1 MSNFVQPRISDEEA
15 LDMLKNMST
24 AELMYRADQIRRAR
38 HGSKTYYVHSHN
50 LNPTNLCVVEC
61 NLCSFW
67 RPEGAKDAYITT
79 LDDARKNLERAQNW
93 NLTDLHIVGGMI
105 PELDINYYED
115 LFSLAREML
124 PGVLLQG
131 MTAVEIHW
139 IAGNAGI
146 SVRECL
152 ERLKACGFGSISGG
166 GAEIFHPDVRKKIAT
181 TKILAQHWLEVHETA
196 HELGI
201 PTNATMLF
209 GHIEKDEHLIDH
221 LSRLRN
227 LQDKTGGFQA
237 VIPLPF
243 QANGK
248 ALGIKHTVSGDRQVR
263 VAALSRIYCDNFPHV
278 RMLVNYMDR
287 KLLGVLTH
295 SGVDDI
301 GGTSLEE
308 RIAKEG
314 GAPQSQKF
322 FTAKEMEEFLLNH
335 GHTPILTNSVYDELI
350 ADEGTMKHTGN
361 RADKPVE
368 AAPAIANRWK
378 PILDRVE
385 AGERINAEEA
395 AIIYDEAPF
404 QELGRVAAKRRQDA
418 VPGNIATYV
427 FDKNLNTTN
436 VCVVDCKFCAFY
448 TKQEKPDAYVKSP
461 EQIVEQVKEAAEAG
475 ATQILIQGGLH
486 PELKLEY
493 YEQCLRG
500 IRDNVDIWIHSL
512 SPTEIEFMAAM
523 EHISIKECLQRLKD
537 AGLQSLPG
545 GGAEIL
551 NDDIRKRIS
560 PKKTRSQAWLDLM
573 EDAHS
578 IGLKTTATMVY
589 GFGETTEQR
598 IEHFMKIRDLQD
610 KTGGFTA
617 FIPWSFSADHTD
629 LDCPRPQNGVDYL
642 RLIAMARIILDNVP
656 HLQAGWVTE
665 GPDVSQLALQYGAD
679 DYGGV
684 LMTEEVVSAT
694 GVDYKVDEDLVLFL
708 IREAGYVPAQRTTQY
723 EMIKIYDEASAEPTE
738 AEMAV
743 AYVE

>member
-1 MSNFVQPRISDEEA
+1 MSEFLQQRITDAEA
-15 LDMLKNMST
+15 LDMLKNMPTS
-24 AELMYRADQIRRAR
+24 ELMARADAIRRAR
-38 HGSKTYYVHSHN
+38 HGNKTYYVHSHN

-79 LDDARKNLERAQNW
+79 LEDARENLKRAQNW

-105 PELDINYYED
+105 PELDIKYYED

-146 SVRECL
+146 SIKECL

-166 GAEIFHPDVRKKIAT
+166 GAEIFHPDIRKKIAT
-181 TKILAQHWLEVHETA
+181 TKILAQHWLDVHREA
-196 HELGI
+196 HGLGI

-209 GHIEKDEHLIDH
+209 GHIEEDWHLIDH

-227 LQDKTGGFQA
+227 LQDETGGFQA
-237 VIPLPF
+237 AIPLPF
-243 QANGK
+243 QTNGT
-248 ALGIKHTVSGDRQVR
+248 ALGLKHGPSGDRQIR
-263 VAALSRIYCDNFPHV
+263 VAALTRIYLDNFPHV

-322 FTAKEMEEFLLNH
+322 FTAKEMEEFLSNL
-335 GHTPILTNSVYDELI
+335 GHTPILTNSIYEQV
-350 ADEGTMKHTGN
+350 EGQPDINAMPAT
-361 RADKPVE
+361 PVVSS
-368 AAPAIANRWK
+368 RWK
-378 PILDRVE
+378 TILDRVE
-385 AGERINAEEA
+385 KDGYRVNAEEA
-395 AIIYDEAPF
+395 AILYDEAPF
-404 QELGRVAAKRRQDA
+404 QELGRVADICRHRA
-418 VPGNIATYV
+418 VPGELATYV

-448 TKQEKPDAYVKSP
+448 TKQEKDNAYVKSP
-461 EQIVEQVKEAAEAG
+461 EEIVEQVKAAAEAG

-486 PELKLEY
+486 PELKLDY
-493 YEQCLRG
+493 YEACLSG

-551 NDDIRKRIS
+551 NDDVRKRIS
-560 PKKTRSQAWLDLM
+560 PKKTRSKAWLDLM

-598 IEHFMKIRDLQD
+598 IEHLMKVRDLQD

-617 FIPWSFSADHTD
+617 FIPWSFSPDHTD
-629 LDCPRPQNGVDYL
+629 LECPRRQNGVDYL
-642 RLIAMARIILDNVP
+642 RLIAMARIVLDNVP

-665 GPDVSQLALQYGAD
+665 GPDVSQLALQFGAD

-694 GVDYKVDEDLVLFL
+694 GVDYQVDEELVVHL
-708 IREAGYVPAQRTTQY
+708 IREAGWVPAQRTTQY
-723 EMIKIYDEASAEPTE
+723 DIIKVYGEETVGA
-738 AEMAV
+738 
-743 AYVE
+743 

>member
-1 MSNFVQPRISDEEA
+1 MSEFVQNRITDAEA
-15 LDMLKNMST
+15 LDMLQNMPT
-24 AELMYRADQIRRAR
+24 AELMARADAIRQAR
-38 HGSKTYYVHSHN
+38 HGNKTYYVHSHN
-50 LNPTNLCVVEC
+50 LNPTNLCVVKC
-61 NLCSFW
+61 KLCSFW
-67 RPEGAKDAYITT
+67 RPENAADAYVTT
-79 LDDARKNLERAQNW
+79 LDDARENLKKAQDW

-105 PELDINYYED
+105 PELDMEYYED

-181 TKILAQHWLEVHETA
+181 TKILAQQWLDVHQTA
-196 HELGI
+196 HELGV

-227 LQDKTGGFQA
+227 LQDETGGFKA

-248 ALGIKHTVSGDRQVR
+248 ALGVKFGPTGDRQVR
-263 VAALSRIYCDNFPHV
+263 VAALSRIYCDNIPHV

-301 GGTSLEE
+301 GGTSLDE
-308 RIAKEG
+308 RIAKAG

-322 FTAKEMEEFLLNH
+322 FSGGEMEEFLVNH
-335 GHTPILTNSVYDELI
+335 GQTPVLTNSAYENIVG
-350 ADEGTMKHTGN
+350 GTGH
-361 RADKPVE
+361 E
-368 AAPAIANRWK
+368 ALGSSDRWK

-385 AGERINAEEA
+385 AGERLDAEDA
-395 AIIYDEAPF
+395 TILLDEAPF
-404 QELGRVAAKRRQDA
+404 QELGRVAALKRKEA
-418 VPGNIATYV
+418 VPGELATYV

-436 VCVVDCKFCAFY
+436 VCVTDCKFCAFY
-448 TKQEKPDAYVKSP
+448 AKPESKHGYTLSP
-461 EQIVEQVKEAAEAG
+461 EEVVEKVKKAAAKG
-475 ATQILIQGGLH
+475 ATQILIQGGLN
-486 PELKLEY
+486 PSLKLDY
-493 YEQCLRG
+493 YEACLSG

-512 SPTEIEFMAAM
+512 SPTEIEFLAQ
-523 EHISIKECLQRLKD
+523 EEGITIRECLQRLKA

-551 NDDIRKRIS
+551 VDDIRRVIS
-560 PKKTRSQAWLDLM
+560 PKKTRSKAWLDLM
-573 EDAHS
+573 EEAHA

-589 GFGETTEQR
+589 GFGETSAQR
-598 IEHFMKIRDLQD
+598 VEHLMKVREVQD
-610 KTGGFTA
+610 RTGGFTA
-617 FIPWSFSADHTD
+617 FIPWSFSPNKTE
-629 LDCPRPQNGVDYL
+629 LDCPRVQNGVDYL
-642 RLIAMARIILDNVP
+642 KMIAIARLILDNVP

-665 GPDVSQLALQYGAD
+665 GPDVAQLALQFGAD

-694 GVDYKVDEDLVLFL
+694 GLDYGVDEAQVVNM

-723 EMIKIYDEASAEPTE
+723 DIIKVYADEAE
-738 AEMAV
+738 A
-743 AYVE
+743 

>member
-1 MSNFVQPRISDEEA
+1 MNNFVQKRISDEEA
-15 LDMLKNMST
+15 LNMLKHMPT
-24 AELMYRADQIRRAR
+24 AELMARAR
-38 HGSKTYYVHSHN
+38 KIQLERHGNKVFYVHSHN
-50 LNPTNLCVVEC
+50 LNPTNLCVVKC
-61 NLCSFW
+61 KLCSFY
-67 RPEGAKDAYITT
+67 RDENSPDAYVTS
-79 LDDARKNLERAQNW
+79 LDDAKRDLEKAQGH

-105 PELDINYYED
+105 PELDMKYYED
-115 LFSLAREML
+115 LFSLSREML

-146 SVRECL
+146 SVKECL
-152 ERLKACGFGSISGG
+152 ERLTKCGFGSISGG
-166 GAEIFHPDVRKKIAT
+166 GAELFHPDIRKKIAT
-181 TKILAQHWLEVHETA
+181 TKILAQHWLDVHKEA
-196 HELGI
+196 HAQNI

-209 GHIEKDEHLIDH
+209 GHIEKDEHLIHH
-221 LSRLRN
+221 LSKLRA
-227 LQDKTGGFQA
+227 LQDETNGFKA

-248 ALGIKHTVSGDRQVR
+248 ALGVKYTPTGDRQIR

-301 GGTSLEE
+301 GGTSLNE

-322 FTAKEMEEFLLNH
+322 FTAKEMEDFLINH
-335 GHTPILTNSVYDELI
+335 GHLPILTNSVYDQI
-350 ADEGTMKHTGN
+350 EGQPSVGKIPKMPTIST
-361 RADKPVE
+361 
-368 AAPAIANRWK
+368 RWK

-385 AGERINAEEA
+385 NGERLNLEDATILME
-395 AIIYDEAPF
+395 EAPF
-404 QELGRVAAKRRQDA
+404 QELGRVAALKRQQA
-418 VPGNIATYV
+418 VPGDIATYV

-436 VCVVDCKFCAFY
+436 VCKVDCKFCAFY
-448 TKQEKPDAYVKSP
+448 TNPESKKAYTRSP
-461 EQIVEQVKEAAEAG
+461 QQILDLTKEAAAAG
-475 ATQILIQGGLH
+475 ATQILIQGGLN
-486 PELKLEY
+486 PDIGIEY
-493 YEQCLRG
+493 YEECLSL

-512 SPTEIEFMAAM
+512 SPTEIEFIAAE
-523 EHISIKECLQRLKD
+523 EHITIKECLQKLKN

-545 GGAEIL
+545 GGAEML
-551 NDDIRKRIS
+551 VDDIRKAIS

-589 GFGETTEQR
+589 GFGETSAQR
-598 IEHFMKIRDLQD
+598 VEHFMKIRDLQD

-617 FIPWSFSADHTD
+617 FIPWSFSPNKTK
-629 LDCPRPQNGVDYL
+629 LDCPRLMNGTDYL
-642 RLIAMARIILDNVP
+642 RIIAMSRLILDNIP

-665 GPDVSQLALQYGAD
+665 GPDVSQLALKFGAD

-694 GVDYKVDEDLVLFL
+694 GLEYGVTEDQV
-708 IREAGYVPAQRTTQY
+708 INMIDEAGFVPAQRTTQY
-723 EMIKIYDEASAEPTE
+723 DLIRVYNEQPLK
-738 AEMAV
+738 V
-743 AYVE
+743 

>member
-1 MSNFVQPRISDEEA
+1 MSEYRQPRISDADA
-15 LDMLKNMST
+15 LDMLKNMPT
-24 AELMYRADQIRRAR
+24 AELMARADALRQAR
-38 HGSKTYYVHSHN
+38 HGNKTYYVHSHN
-50 LNPTNLCVVEC
+50 LNPTNLCVVKC
-61 NLCSFW
+61 KLCSFW
-67 RPEGAKDAYITT
+67 RPEGAADAYITS
-79 LDDARKNLERAQNW
+79 LEDARKNLERAQNW

-105 PELDINYYED
+105 PELDLKYYED

-181 TKILAQHWLEVHETA
+181 TKILAQQWLDVHRTA
-196 HELGI
+196 HALGI

-209 GHIEKDEHLIDH
+209 GHIEQDEHIVDH
-221 LSRLRN
+221 LSRLRA
-227 LQDKTGGFQA
+227 LQDETGGFRA

-248 ALGIKHTVSGDRQVR
+248 ALGVKYTPTGDRQVR

-301 GGTSLEE
+301 GGTSLDE
-308 RIAKEG
+308 RIAKAG

-322 FTAKEMEEFLLNH
+322 FSAEEMEAFLVNH
-335 GHTPILTNSVYDELI
+335 GHQPVLTNSAYENVILDAGGLKTDGTA
-350 ADEGTMKHTGN
+350 ADETSAYRVASTTPKWKTILDNVEQGN
-361 RADKPVE
+361 RLGFDEAVE
-368 AAPAIANRWK
+368 LLEN
-378 PILDRVE
+378 
-385 AGERINAEEA
+385 
-395 AIIYDEAPF
+395 APF
-404 QELGRVAAKRRQDA
+404 QQLGRVANLKRHQA
-418 VPGNIATYV
+418 VPGDTATYV

-436 VCVVDCKFCAFY
+436 VCVTDCKFCAFY
-448 TKQEKPDAYVKSP
+448 AKPESKRAYTLTP
-461 EQIVEQVKEAAEAG
+461 EQVVEKVKNAAAKG
-475 ATQILIQGGLH
+475 ATQILIQGGLN
-486 PELKLEY
+486 PDLKLDY
-493 YEQCLRG
+493 YEACLRG
-500 IRDNVDIWIHSL
+500 IRDNVDIWIHSM
-512 SPTEIEFMAAM
+512 SPTEIEFLAQ
-523 EHISIKECLQRLKD
+523 EENISIKECLQRLKD

-551 NDDIRKRIS
+551 VDDVRREIS
-560 PKKTRSQAWLDLM
+560 PKKTRSKAWLDLM
-573 EDAHS
+573 EEAH
-578 IGLKTTATMVY
+578 GLGMKTTATMVY
-589 GFGETTEQR
+589 GFGETAAQR
-598 IEHFMKIRDLQD
+598 VEHLMKVRELQD
-610 KTGGFTA
+610 RTGGFTA
-617 FIPWSFSADHTD
+617 FIPWSFSPNKTD
-629 LDCPRPQNGVDYL
+629 LECPRIQNGVDYL
-642 RLIAMARIILDNVP
+642 RMIAMARLILDNVP

-665 GPDVSQLALQYGAD
+665 GPDVAQLALQFGAD

-694 GVDYKVDEDLVLFL
+694 GLSYGVDEAQVVNM

-723 EMIKIYDEASAEPTE
+723 DLIKIYGEEPELATDG
-738 AEMAV
+738 
-743 AYVE
+743 

>member
-1 MSNFVQPRISDEEA
+1 MQNIIQKRITDDEA
-15 LDMLKNMST
+15 LNMLERMPT
-24 AELMYRADQIRRAR
+24 AELMARANEIQRER
-38 HGSKTYYVHSHN
+38 HGNKVYYVHSHN
-50 LNPTNLCVVEC
+50 LNPTNLCVVKC
-61 NLCSFW
+61 KLCSFY
-67 RPEGAKDAYITT
+67 RDENAPDAYVTS
-79 LDDARKNLERAQNW
+79 LEDARKELKKAQGH

-105 PELDINYYED
+105 PELDIQYYED
-115 LFSLAREML
+115 LFSLSREML

-146 SVRECL
+146 SVKECL
-152 ERLKACGFGSISGG
+152 ERLTAKGFGSISGG
-166 GAEIFHPDVRKKIAT
+166 GVELFHPDIRKKIAT
-181 TKILAQHWLEVHETA
+181 TKILSQHWLDVHREA
-196 HELGI
+196 HSQGI

-209 GHIEKDEHLIDH
+209 GHIEKNEHLIHH
-221 LSRLRN
+221 LSKLRD
-227 LQDKTGGFQA
+227 LQDETNGFKA

-248 ALGIKHTVSGDRQVR
+248 ALGVKYTPTGDRQIR

-301 GGTSLEE
+301 GGTSLNE

-322 FTAKEMEEFLLNH
+322 FTAQEMEDFLINH
-335 GHTPILTNSVYDELI
+335 GHLPVLTNSIYDQL
-350 ADEGTMKHTGN
+350 EGQPDVNKRPTMPTLST
-361 RADKPVE
+361 
-368 AAPAIANRWK
+368 RWK

-385 AGERINAEEA
+385 KGERIGAEDA
-395 AIIYDEAPF
+395 TILMDEAPF
-404 QELGRVAAKRRQDA
+404 QELGRVAAKKRQVQ

-448 TKQEKPDAYVKSP
+448 TNPENKRGYTRTP
-461 EQIVEQVKEAAEAG
+461 EQILEEAKKAADAG
-475 ATQILIQGGLH
+475 ATQILIQGGLN
-486 PELKLEY
+486 PDLKLDY
-493 YEQCLRG
+493 YEKCLSL

-512 SPTEIEFMAAM
+512 SPTEIEYIAA
-523 EHISIKECLQRLKD
+523 EENITIKECLIRLQA

-545 GGAEIL
+545 GGAEML
-551 NDDIRKRIS
+551 VDDIRKKIS
-560 PKKTRSQAWLDLM
+560 PKKTRSQAWLDLHD
-573 EDAHS
+573 DAHS
-578 IGLKTTATMVY
+578 IGMKTTATMVY
-589 GFGETTEQR
+589 GFGETGAQR
-598 IEHFMKIRDLQD
+598 VEHLIKIRDQQD

-617 FIPWSFSADHTD
+617 FIPWSFSPNKTK
-629 LDCPRPQNGVDYL
+629 LDCPRLMNGTDYL
-642 RLIAMARIILDNVP
+642 RMVAMARIILDNIA

-665 GPDVSQLALQYGAD
+665 GPDVSQVALQFGAD

-694 GVDYKVDEDLVLFL
+694 GLEYGVTEDQVINM
-708 IREAGYVPAQRTTQY
+708 IREAGYTPAQRTTQY
-723 EMIKIYDEASAEPTE
+723 DMIKVYENN
-738 AEMAV
+738 
-743 AYVE
+743 VETVGV

>member
-1 MSNFVQPRISDEEA
+1 MNEYSQPRISDAEA
-15 LDMLKNMST
+15 LDMLQNMPT
-24 AELMYRADQIRRAR
+24 AELMARADAIRKAR
-38 HGSKTYYVHSHN
+38 HGNKTYYVHSHN
-50 LNPTNLCVVEC
+50 LNPTNLCVVKC
-61 NLCSFW
+61 KLCSFW
-67 RPEGAKDAYITT
+67 RPENAEDAYITS
-79 LDDARKNLERAQNW
+79 LEDARKNLEKAQNW

-105 PELDINYYED
+105 PELDMKYYED
-115 LFSLAREML
+115 LFSLSREML

-166 GAEIFHPDVRKKIAT
+166 GAEIFHPDIRKKIAT
-181 TKILAQHWLEVHETA
+181 TKILAQHWLDVHKEA
-196 HELGI
+196 HRLGI

-209 GHIEKDEHLIDH
+209 GHIEEDHHLIDH
-221 LSRLRN
+221 LSRLRE
-227 LQDKTGGFQA
+227 LQDETGGFQA
-237 VIPLPF
+237 AIPLPF

-248 ALGIKHTVSGDRQVR
+248 ALGVKYSPSGDRQVR
-263 VAALSRIYCDNFPHV
+263 VAAITRIYLDNFPHI

-301 GGTSLEE
+301 GGTSLDE

-314 GAPQSQKF
+314 GAPTSQKF
-322 FTAKEMEEFLLNH
+322 FTAQEMEDFLSNL
-335 GHTPILTNSVYDELI
+335 GHIPVLTNSIYAQV
-350 ADEGTMKHTGN
+350 EGQPDVNAMPEM
-361 RADKPVE
+361 PVVSS
-368 AAPAIANRWK
+368 RWK
-378 PILDRVE
+378 TILDRVE

-404 QELGRVAAKRRQDA
+404 QELGRVADVCRRRA
-418 VPGNIATYV
+418 VPGDLATYV

-448 TKQEKPDAYVKSP
+448 TKQEKDNAYVKSP
-461 EQIVEQVKEAAEAG
+461 EEIVEQVKTAAAAG

-486 PELKLEY
+486 PELKLDY
-493 YEQCLRG
+493 YEQCLSG

-512 SPTEIEFMAAM
+512 SPTEIEFMAKM

-560 PKKTRSQAWLDLM
+560 PKKTRSKAWLDLM

-589 GFGETTEQR
+589 GFGETYEQR
-598 IEHFMKIRDLQD
+598 IEHFMKVRDLQD

-617 FIPWSFSADHTD
+617 FIPWSFSPDMTD
-629 LDCPRPQNGVDYL
+629 LECPRLQNGVDYL
-642 RLIAMARIILDNVP
+642 RLVAMARIMLDNVP

-665 GPDVSQLALQYGAD
+665 GPDVSQLALQFGAD

-694 GVDYKVDEDLVLFL
+694 GVDYSVDEDLVIHL
-708 IREAGYVPAQRTTQY
+708 IREAGWVPAQRTTQY
-723 EMIKIYDEASAEPTE
+723 DLIKVHGEE
-738 AEMAV
+738 AEV
-743 AYVE
+743 

>member
-1 MSNFVQPRISDEEA
+1 MSKFNQKRITDAEA
-15 LDMLKNMST
+15 LDMLRSMPT
-24 AELMYRADQIRRAR
+24 AELMARADEIRRAR
-38 HGSKTYYVHSHN
+38 HGNKTYYVHSHN
-50 LNPTNLCVVEC
+50 LNPTNLCVVKC
-61 NLCSFW
+61 RLCSFW
-67 RPEGAKDAYITT
+67 RPEGAEDAYITT
-79 LDDARKNLERAQNW
+79 LEDARKNLEQAQNW

-105 PELDINYYED
+105 PELDLEYYEN

-139 IAGNAGI
+139 IAGNAGLSI
-146 SVRECL
+146 RETL
-152 ERLKACGFGSISGG
+152 TRLKAAGFGSISGG

-181 TKILAQHWLEVHETA
+181 TKILAQQWLDVHQVA

-221 LSRLRN
+221 LSRLRD
-227 LQDKTGGFQA
+227 LQDVTGGFQA
-237 VIPLPF
+237 AIPLPF

-248 ALGIKHTVSGDRQVR
+248 ALGVKYNPSGDRQVR
-263 VAALSRIYCDNFPHV
+263 VAALTRIYCDNFPHV

-301 GGTSLEE
+301 GGTSLDE
-308 RIAKEG
+308 RIAKAG

-322 FTAKEMEEFLLNH
+322 FSAEEMEDFLSNL
-335 GHTPILTNSVYDELI
+335 GHTPVLTNSVYKDVG
-350 ADEGTMKHTGN
+350 AVDG
-361 RADKPVE
+361 
-368 AAPAIANRWK
+368 AAPASSICGEPTSTRWK
-378 PILDRVE
+378 AVLDRVN
-385 AGERINAEEA
+385 AGERIEAEDA
-395 AIIYDEAPF
+395 LILYDEAPF
-404 QELGRVAAKRRQDA
+404 QELGRAADICRRRV
-418 VPGNIATYV
+418 VPGDTATYV

-448 TKQEKPDAYVKSP
+448 TKQEKDNAYVKSP
-461 EQIVEQVKEAAEAG
+461 EEIVEQVKVAAEAG

-486 PELKLEY
+486 PDLKLEY
-493 YEQCLRG
+493 YEACLSG
-500 IRDNVDIWIHSL
+500 IRDHVDIWIHSL

-551 NDDIRKRIS
+551 NDEVRKRIS

-589 GFGETTEQR
+589 GFGETHAQR
-598 IEHFMKIRDLQD
+598 IEHFMKVRELQD
-610 KTGGFTA
+610 RTGGFTA
-617 FIPWSFSADHTD
+617 FIPWSFSPDHTD
-629 LDCPRPQNGVDYL
+629 LECPRLQNGVDYL
-642 RLIAMARIILDNVP
+642 RLIAMARILLDNVP

-665 GPDVSQLALQYGAD
+665 GPDVSQLALQFGAD

-694 GVDYKVDEDLVLFL
+694 GVDYKVDENLVIHL
-708 IREAGYVPAQRTTQY
+708 IREAGWVPAQRSTQY
-723 EMIKIYDEASAEPTE
+723 DILKVHD
-738 AEMAV
+738 
-743 AYVE
+743 

>member
-1 MSNFVQPRISDEEA
+1 MSEYKQPRISDAEA
-15 LDMLKNMST
+15 LDMLQNMPT
-24 AELMYRADQIRRAR
+24 AELMARADAVRQAR
-38 HGSKTYYVHSHN
+38 HGNRTYYVHSHN
-50 LNPTNLCVVEC
+50 LNPTNLCVVKC
-61 NLCSFW
+61 KLCSFW
-67 RPEGAKDAYITT
+67 RPEGADDAYITS
-79 LDDARKNLERAQNW
+79 LEDARKSLEKAQGW

-105 PELDINYYED
+105 PELDMKYYED

-181 TKILAQHWLEVHETA
+181 TKILAQQWLDVHKTA

-221 LSRLRN
+221 LSQLRA
-227 LQDKTGGFQA
+227 LQDETGGFQA

-248 ALGIKHTVSGDRQVR
+248 ALGVKYTPTGDRQVR

-301 GGTSLEE
+301 GGTSLDE
-308 RIAKEG
+308 RIAKAG

-322 FTAKEMEEFLLNH
+322 FSADEMAEFLENH
-335 GHTPILTNSVYDELI
+335 GHQPILTNSVYEKL
-350 ADEGTMKHTGN
+350 ETGDWKPEKVD
-361 RADKPVE
+361 RADSKSQVSGFKSQ
-368 AAPAIANRWK
+368 WK

-385 AGERINAEEA
+385 AGERLSAEDA
-395 AIIYDEAPF
+395 TILLDEAPF
-404 QELGRVAAKRRQDA
+404 QELGRVAALKRHAA
-418 VPGNIATYV
+418 VPGDKATYV

-436 VCVVDCKFCAFY
+436 VCVTDCKFCAFY
-448 TKQEKPDAYVKSP
+448 AKPESKRAYTLTP
-461 EQIVEQVKEAAEAG
+461 EQVVEKVRIAASKG
-475 ATQILIQGGLH
+475 ATQILIQGGLN
-486 PELKLEY
+486 PDLKLDY
-493 YEQCLRG
+493 YEACLSG
-500 IRDNVDIWIHSL
+500 IRDNVDIWIHSM
-512 SPTEIEFMAAM
+512 SPTEIEFLAK
-523 EHISIKECLQRLKD
+523 EENISIKECLQRLKD

-551 NDDIRKRIS
+551 VDDIRREIS
-560 PKKTRSQAWLDLM
+560 PKKTRSKAWLDLM
-573 EDAHS
+573 EEAH
-578 IGLKTTATMVY
+578 GLGMKTTATMVY
-589 GFGETTEQR
+589 GFGETSAQR
-598 IEHFMKIRDLQD
+598 VEHLMRVRELQD
-610 KTGGFTA
+610 RTGGFTA
-617 FIPWSFSADHTD
+617 FIPWSFSPNKTE
-629 LDCPRPQNGVDYL
+629 LDCPRIQNGVDYL
-642 RLIAMARIILDNVP
+642 KMIAIARLILDNVP

-665 GPDVSQLALQYGAD
+665 GPDVAQLALQFGAD

-694 GVDYKVDEDLVLFL
+694 GIDYGVNEAQVVNM

-723 EMIKIYDEASAEPTE
+723 DLIKIHEEKALDAELSE
-738 AEMAV
+738 GV
-743 AYVE
+743 CNG